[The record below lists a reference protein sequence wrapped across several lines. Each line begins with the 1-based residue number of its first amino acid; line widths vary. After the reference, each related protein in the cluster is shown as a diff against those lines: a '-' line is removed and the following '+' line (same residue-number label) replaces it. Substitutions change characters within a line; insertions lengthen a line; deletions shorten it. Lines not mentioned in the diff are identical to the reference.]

1 MTTPISA
8 ELIDRL
14 LAGLPAT
21 HTVASQDAA
30 RLVVGPCGATVVLLG
45 ERDVPDAA
53 DRAARLA
60 AATRTALADHVAWVP
75 FVDAV
80 VVTDDAD
87 RSATAATVV
96 PPDLLGEVLV
106 EGPEVI
112 DPPALDVIVDLLD
125 TDGLAPWRVG
135 LDSDAAKI
143 DLCGRS
149 PGTNA
154 NT

>member
-8 ELIDRL
+8 EQIDRL

-21 HTVASQDAA
+21 HTVASQESA
-30 RLVVGPCGATVVLLG
+30 RLVVGPSGATVILLG

-80 VVTDDAD
+80 VVTDDAET
-87 RSATAATVV
+87 ATAATVV

-112 DPPALDVIVDLLD
+112 DPPALGVIVDLLD

-135 LDSDAAKI
+135 LDPSAAKI
-143 DLCGRS
+143 DLCEPARD
-149 PGTNA
+149 TNA
-154 NT
+154 NA

>member
-8 ELIDRL
+8 EQIDRL

-21 HTVASQDAA
+21 HTVASQESA
-30 RLVVGPCGATVVLLG
+30 RLVVGPSGATVILLG
-45 ERDVPDAA
+45 ERDVANAA

-60 AATRTALADHVAWVP
+60 AATRASLADHVAWVP

-80 VVTDDAD
+80 VVTDDAE
-87 RSATAATVV
+87 RSPASATVV

-112 DPPALDVIVDLLD
+112 DPPALGVIVDLLD

-135 LDSDAAKI
+135 LDSSTAKI
-143 DLCGRS
+143 DLCESS
-149 PGTNA
+149 PDTTA
-154 NT
+154 KA